1 MNMLSPL
8 IWVWP
13 AGSIRKVLFP
23 GRLLARSELS
33 GLGFTPVPH
42 SQGFYFEARV
52 SLSSPTSPQTCLTG
66 WTRCG
71 LLTRLQKSFICAF
84 RRSNLDLIKG
94 ACLLILF
101 IGSCS
106 ASSRHWRALW
116 LKLAVTH
123 GGLWY
128 LFVQT
133 RRHYSEAVMKYL
145 SKLAHILSLSY
156 KDIQSLLLLMMFLWK
171 KATWGHA
178 QKPETTLRN
187 W

>member
-23 GRLLARSELS
+23 GRLLSWAQLS
-33 GLGFTPVPH
+33 GFGFTPVPH
-42 SQGFYFEARV
+42 SQGFYFEACA

-101 IGSCS
+101 MGWDST
-106 ASSRHWRALW
+106 SSHHWRALW
-116 LKLAVTH
+116 LKPEGAH
-123 GGLWY
+123 SGLWCPSIHN
-128 LFVQT
+128 
-133 RRHYSEAVMKYL
+133 RRHYVAFCRRKH
-145 SKLAHILSLSY
+145 KC
-156 KDIQSLLLLMMFLWK
+156 LLLKCVCVTQTILPVCLYCRWRFIYRWCYQRI
-171 KATWGHA
+171 TFCS
-178 QKPETTLRN
+178 
-187 W
+187 

>member
-23 GRLLARSELS
+23 GRLLARAELS
-33 GLGFTPVPH
+33 GLGFTPVLH

-101 IGSCS
+101 TGKAPANSH
-106 ASSRHWRALW
+106 HWRALW
-116 LKLAVTH
+116 LKLEATH
-123 GGLWY
+123 WGLWY
-128 LFVQT
+128 PFIQSG
-133 RRHYSEAVMKYL
+133 RHCEQAVMRSSGNASCKSIKGVLRKPFFSIYKCVCIKYVGTCNL
-145 SKLAHILSLSY
+145 SKDDIL
-156 KDIQSLLLLMMFLWK
+156 
-171 KATWGHA
+171 
-178 QKPETTLRN
+178 
-187 W
+187 

>member
-23 GRLLARSELS
+23 ERLLARAELS

-42 SQGFYFEARV
+42 SQGFYFEAHV
-52 SLSSPTSPQTCLTG
+52 SLSSPTSPQTCLTE

-84 RRSNLDLIKG
+84 RRSSLDLIKG

-101 IGSCS
+101 IGTVTVKSH
-106 ASSRHWRALW
+106 HWRALW
-116 LKLAVTH
+116 LKLEAAH
-123 GGLWY
+123 WGIWY
-128 LFVQT
+128 PFVQNN
-133 RRHYSEAVMKYL
+133 RNHKHAGHL
-145 SKLAHILSLSY
+145 FFFLSLNKLKY
-156 KDIQSLLLLMMFLWK
+156 FIIKGIKIFK
-171 KATWGHA
+171 KTISSFF
-178 QKPETTLRN
+178 
-187 W
+187 